1 MHNGKT
7 EFLRILP
14 CEKPQGRIIIHSVL
28 RCSAAVLSQSG
39 SPFFEQSQPT
49 RKLCSCSKQSPG
61 GDKCAALLYA
71 SCYKI
76 TCAYRLYVDPLN
88 TDDFRS
94 FFTQTSKFFVC
105 FSDYIDKKT
114 VQHKIDLREFQTLI
128 KLFTL

>member
-1 MHNGKT
+1 MTNA
-7 EFLRILP
+7 P
-14 CEKPQGRIIIHSVL
+14 V
-28 RCSAAVLSQSG
+28 
-39 SPFFEQSQPT
+39 
-49 RKLCSCSKQSPG
+49 
-61 GDKCAALLYA
+61 LLYM

-114 VQHKIDLREFQTLI
+114 VQHKIKI
-128 KLFTL
+128 N

>member
-28 RCSAAVLSQSG
+28 RCSAAVLSQSV

-49 RKLCSCSKQSPG
+49 RKLCSCSKRLVVTNAPVI
-61 GDKCAALLYA
+61 LYV

-88 TDDFRS
+88 TDNFCS